1 MMNPIGYEIDGGL
14 YCLNCANKKI
24 QEKIEKGDDFAR
36 GQPDPILPNEFF
48 VEGFDCKTCSRNL
61 LELGGKR

>member
-1 MMNPIGYEIDGGL
+1 MMNPIGYEIDNGL

-24 QEKIEKGDDFAR
+24 QEKVERGEGFLE
-36 GQPDPILPNEFF
+36 GQPDPILPNESLA
-48 VEGFDCKTCSRNL
+48 GIFDCKTCFRNL